1 MKNKNLLIVGIIGLI
16 LFSMSSVLAA
26 VVIPESSWVAASP
39 SHDGTGL
46 KGFWY
51 DNFTGTYDAAGVA
64 SFLNSNSPTATF
76 HSTYVDY
83 PYGDADTLDA
93 RVSTTTLSS
102 YLGSD
107 SSTLSGFGSSDVKN
121 SLFKFTGLIDIQKAF
136 DTKPSTAPI
145 DVYFA
150 LYGDDGYSLKIG
162 DTVVY
167 NKEGGNNG
175 FSNKNGLVTFSKA
188 GLYPIE
194 IISYVN
200 AKLIG
205 VEWTGSIAGGHANY
219 GKPGA
224 KYLGDVPSEVL
235 YEDLA
240 HASPEPASLVLLGLG
255 VLGIAG
261 RFKNRK

>member
-1 MKNKNLLIVGIIGLI
+1 MMLTV
-16 LFSMSSVLAA
+16 SSVFAA

-46 KGFWY
+46 SGFWY
-51 DNFTGTYDAAGVA
+51 DNFTGTYDAAGIA
-64 SFLNSNSPTATF
+64 SFLNSNNPTATF

-83 PYGDADTLDA
+83 PYGDTDTLDA

-136 DTKPSTAPI
+136 DTKPSTSAI
-145 DVYFA
+145 DIYFA
-150 LYGDDGYSLKIG
+150 LAGDDGYYLKIG

-175 FSNKNGLVTFSKA
+175 FNNKSGLVTFSKA

-200 AKLIG
+200 AKFVGI
-205 VEWTGSIAGGHANY
+205 EWTGSIAGGHANY
-219 GKPGA
+219 GEPGT
-224 KYLGDVPSEVL
+224 KYLGDVPSEIL

-255 VLGIAG
+255 VLGLAAK
-261 RFKNRK
+261 RKNKNKQQGVK